1 MGETIIMD
9 FTVIE
14 GIARK
19 YHCEILYDEP
29 MHKYNTMKVGGN
41 AEALIKPCGISCLSE
56 VIAKCNEQGINYHII
71 GKGSNIIVSDKGISG
86 LIIVIGED
94 FSRIELVDENII
106 ECEAGAS
113 LSKVCSFAYKNSLT
127 GLEFAWG
134 IPGSVGGAVY
144 MNAGAYDGEMSEVVL
159 SCEQIDLDG
168 NVSTIGK
175 EDMDFSYRHSRFTD
189 TKAVVAVV
197 RIGLRK
203 GDKTAIKA
211 RMDEL
216 LMRRKTR
223 QPLEYPSSGST
234 LKRPK
239 GSYAS
244 LLIEQCGLKGT
255 SVGGAEVSEKHSGFI
270 INKNDA
276 SCEDIKNLVA
286 IVKEKVN
293 SQTGYILDCE
303 MQILED

>member
-1 MGETIIMD
+1 MD
-9 FTVIE
+9 FTIIE
-14 GIARK
+14 GIAHK
-19 YHCEILYDEP
+19 YNCEFLYDEP
-29 MHKYNTMKVGGN
+29 MYKYNTMKVGGN
-41 AEALIKPCGISCLSE
+41 AEALIKPCSISCLSE
-56 VIAKCNEQGINYHII
+56 VIAMCNEHGIRYHVI
-71 GKGSNIIVSDKGISG
+71 GKGSNIIVSDEGISG
-86 LIIVIGED
+86 LIIVIGD
-94 FSRIELVDENII
+94 DLSRIELIDDNTI

-113 LSKVCSFAYKNSLT
+113 LSKVCSFAYRHSLT

-144 MNAGAYDGEMSEVVL
+144 MNAGAYDGEMSEVVM
-159 SCEQIDLDG
+159 SCTQIDLDG
-168 NVSTIGK
+168 NVSEIENK
-175 EDMDFSYRHSRFTD
+175 DMDFSYRHSCFFG

-197 RIGLRK
+197 RIRLNK

-234 LKRPK
+234 FKRPK

-255 SVGGAEVSEKHSGFI
+255 SVGGAEVSQKHSGFI
-270 INKNDA
+270 INKDGA
-276 SCEDIKNLVA
+276 SCEDIKRLVA
-286 IVKEKVN
+286 IVKERVN
-293 SQTGYILDCE
+293 SQTGYKLDCE